1 MYAMWVSMGRSRDP
15 FLIVPGIP
23 LKDEFKAAWTNKKIR
38 KDILQSENYAL
49 NQNHEALNFLRE
61 TGPDTLI
68 NCLSINFREWNKE
81 TKSWMNNSS
90 LEKQRNFLNKF
101 YKRCSHSYERPSM
114 VDRGIQIILNSTT
127 WEKES
132 HTEVY
137 KAMKESLGLDPSD
150 EGKLG
155 VVINTC
161 MTPWLRAQKTFQ
173 RMSVIIRNELYNAY
187 GAMTDEPEHL
197 KLVSPCVIDQDWDG
211 SIFAELQASF
221 TNPSLRYHAIGK
233 YVFNSC
239 YNSDIIAAAK
249 ISSVTERVTVMRIVT
264 VKKMKVFDLMTGG
277 DESGEYVN
285 QTSVPVDQVDQGSN
299 KKPTREEKVNA
310 VKAKLEE
317 YNDSN
322 LQYEDVAMPEIDVV
336 VYFTTECSSETGV
349 HAKMKMKRV
358 IRYHHLTRDYVDE
371 KEHPPT
377 QEYFLYSDQKNAYL
391 SHCPNRY
398 PDFQQLIYLD
408 EIPTPFT
415 NGNQTSTESD
425 KKVVLYQEALER
437 GVVVY
442 LPEISSGGKPTLK
455 KSSSEGSKICK
466 DPIKRHA
473 YNAISWS
480 DQGAFTGDMTSIC
493 LRFLQ
498 HGKRWFDGKNIN
510 QDFEEAK
517 SEKFGYLYDKTLSSD
532 EESDDE
538 TDNES

>member
-1 MYAMWVSMGRSRDP
+1 
-15 FLIVPGIP
+15 
-23 LKDEFKAAWTNKKIR
+23 
-38 KDILQSENYAL
+38 
-49 NQNHEALNFLRE
+49 
-61 TGPDTLI
+61 
-68 NCLSINFREWNKE
+68 
-81 TKSWMNNSS
+81 
-90 LEKQRNFLNKF
+90 
-101 YKRCSHSYERPSM
+101 
-114 VDRGIQIILNSTT
+114 
-127 WEKES
+127 
-132 HTEVY
+132 
-137 KAMKESLGLDPSD
+137 
-150 EGKLG
+150 
-155 VVINTC
+155 
-161 MTPWLRAQKTFQ
+161 
-173 RMSVIIRNELYNAY
+173 
-187 GAMTDEPEHL
+187 MTDEPEHL

-415 NGNQTSTESD
+415 NGNQTSSESD